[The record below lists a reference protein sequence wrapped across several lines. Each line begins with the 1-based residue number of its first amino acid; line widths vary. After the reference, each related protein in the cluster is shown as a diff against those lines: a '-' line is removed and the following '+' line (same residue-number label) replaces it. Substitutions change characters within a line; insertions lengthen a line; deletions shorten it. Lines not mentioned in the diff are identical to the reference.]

1 MKRQN
6 RNYVSRKQRRSSRQ
20 NYTGG
25 HYIGGVDMAHG
36 RKGAASIGNV
46 EKFLKLIGLMK

>member
-6 RNYVSRKQRRSSRQ
+6 RNYVSRKQKRSSRQ
-20 NYTGG
+20 NYRGAY
-25 HYIGGVDMAHG
+25 YIGGIDMAHG

-46 EKFLKLIGLMK
+46 EKFLRMIGLMK